1 MSEYKENTVGWQ
13 LSQLKEPLKS
23 RALEDC
29 DPHLLKEFGYDSIFK
44 ALRAVWLSTR
54 VRKGFWIGAMMY
66 WISVCK
72 EHQFLVEEEECKRDR
87 CDDKAKEGWD
97 MAKECAPDNWLK
109 PKDGGEDK
117 AIVDSPEKP
126 ESWVDAEIRKYRDN
140 IEKVLTF
147 DAVSPTPEISNM
159 EDLGS
164 LADFHFPKIV
174 KSDALPPNHFVGI
187 GDDGNPFIG
196 KLSTSIIPPTWEIEA
211 PQRAVVGYEEPK
223 PIDTI
228 EKKHELKIQNLE
240 LAKYHQGKEI
250 ENLQARVE
258 QLEGVV
264 GKLEQQIEYVYRN
277 LPKDFDGTR

>member
-1 MSEYKENTVGWQ
+1 MSEYKENTVGWW

-97 MAKECAPDNWLK
+97 MAKECAPNNWQK
-109 PKDGGEDK
+109 PKDGGEGK
-117 AIVDSPEKP
+117 AIIDSHAPELI
-126 ESWVDAEIRKYRDN
+126 VTGAM
-140 IEKVLTF
+140 IE
-147 DAVSPTPEISNM
+147 
-159 EDLGS
+159 
-164 LADFHFPKIV
+164 DF
-174 KSDALPPNHFVGI
+174 
-187 GDDGNPFIG
+187 G
-196 KLSTSIIPPTWEIEA
+196 KRVNYPPTREIEA
-211 PQRAVVGYEEPK
+211 PERAVVGYEEPK

-228 EKKHELKIQNLE
+228 EKKHELRIKNLE
-240 LAKYHQGKEI
+240 AQVKDMAGEM
-250 ENLQARVE
+250 ENLIIQVRALNRQVFNTH
-258 QLEGVV
+258 L
-264 GKLEQQIEYVYRN
+264 
-277 LPKDFDGTR
+277 D

>member
-1 MSEYKENTVGWQ
+1 MTEYKVNTVGWQ
-13 LSQLKEPLKS
+13 LSQFNEPLKS
-23 RALEDC
+23 RALGIAEDHAKPCGSLEDAITSVLNCLIEGSIMWTYWQGVYVYYFGGLHIDSKNFKDGFDLAHEC
-29 DPHLLKEFGYDSIFK
+29 DPW
-44 ALRAVWLSTR
+44 R
-54 VRKGFWIGAMMY
+54 
-66 WISVCK
+66 
-72 EHQFLVEEEECKRDR
+72 
-87 CDDKAKEGWD
+87 
-97 MAKECAPDNWLK
+97 
-109 PKDGGEDK
+109 EDK